1 MSDSVRRIIER
12 HNADLCIWYASG
24 EVDAVVEVFCDDC
37 WQMPPH
43 TEPLVGRTALRDFW
57 MQAVQWGK
65 WQFNLETQDVVVS
78 GLMAIER
85 GTYTLEFQAG
95 PTAPPGMESSVDR
108 GNYVV
113 TWRKEQD
120 GCWRILWDAPVS
132 TLPLRSE

>member
-1 MSDSVRRIIER
+1 MSDSVRRLIER
-12 HNADLCIWYASG
+12 RNADLCIWYASG

-37 WQMPPH
+37 WQMPPN

-85 GTYTLEFQAG
+85 GTYTLGFQAG
-95 PTAPPGMESSVDR
+95 PMAPPGMESSVDR

-132 TLPLRSE
+132 TLPLESE